1 MGDVV
6 LLIDVE
12 DGVWIML
19 ISFIE
24 VGVLLFVIGLR
35 FIIR

>member
-19 ISFIE
+19 IGFIE